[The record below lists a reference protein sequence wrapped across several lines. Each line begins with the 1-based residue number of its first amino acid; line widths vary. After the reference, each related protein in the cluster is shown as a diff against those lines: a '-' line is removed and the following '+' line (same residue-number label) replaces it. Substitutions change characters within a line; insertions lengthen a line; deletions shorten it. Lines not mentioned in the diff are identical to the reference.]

1 MTVYA
6 TIEGREQIQVCCGD
20 NCDRTDCEISEWWS
34 RPDPAI
40 SPNPP
45 CIPNPNGTGDC
56 LKQGNPKLYYYV
68 NEVANTGP
76 PVTMSYDSA
85 SGKFKGEIN
94 LAGTDPGDIIT
105 YYIVAAD
112 SRGNVT
118 SQLPSLDNVSC
129 SSVTSWNNFYETAAT
144 NNCTMM
150 SSYERCS
157 VNQPGAPTC
166 GTAYTVNDPTGDTCG
181 EPDENGVQS
190 VVSGWQIVDTHGF
203 SASAGKGYGEL
214 PTDDVVCAKIKL
226 GGQPPLSG
234 SGAIEMYS
242 MHFFN
247 PDIDDMNIADTHYP
261 NAFTLSF
268 SPKMEAIDPNLA
280 KVLWNGDC
288 VTNPNTPDPLACK
301 IFVGTDT
308 ETKLKIGYTNS
319 ELRFIAKNALP
330 NGKTLLGSTSK
341 SARML
346 FATSKLQ
353 LTGGV
358 PYFRTDTTPSLEM
371 IKDNRS
377 VTSSPCGRPAPPIV
391 KSSICKTGG
400 AGSTSTCIRQGTT
413 IPAAGN
419 DCVFDIFPSPDKSF
433 VSYYNVYYNTVN
445 DRNTATLVESL
456 SGPDNFP
463 ENGSVAYSKTFNI
476 PDSEL
481 NGHPRYFY
489 FSAVNSSSHPICQE
503 APPSQWTSAVCAP
516 EDWVAPV
523 APAEFTC
530 STPIGHEKKCYC
542 SWTADK
548 TSDPSLYGFDIRRGG
563 VQLNTT
569 TILPNSF
576 DDPNLINAT
585 TYSYEVRAIDVGDNK
600 SGWTSATCATQDL
613 KPPAKIEPS
622 VVCQVGSYGI
632 NVNWEPGSESD
643 LAGGG
648 GYNIY
653 YCQKATLSSCGA
665 DAQGRPVGYSKLN
678 FSLIAQ
684 PSVPNP
690 MSYSNDTAF
699 GSEENEW
706 CFWVEACDNCK
717 AAGTCPESQ
726 TANCSLFDTTYLFRK
741 CVLVPCGDPDGAPR
755 WPENQKATA
764 EPEGQSCKIEWDKV
778 CADEYDTF
786 DYCDYPTPG
795 ELVGYKIMRAPA
807 INGGCAQL
815 PNPNGAIPI
824 RTVSAGG
831 ETSYTDSGAHLT
843 NGVAYCYRVYAYNM
857 FDKFSRWTPAP
868 ATSGPVVCVPQDI
881 TPPEKP
887 RMNTPLEFDV
897 FSCSPAWSAVSD
909 KNPVTY
915 DVHRC
920 EGDLATCNSAAKFS
934 KINSSPLTVLNY
946 MDESVTSDAQYVY
959 CVTAKD
965 PSGNQS
971 AVYGAQNAPNCGY
984 CDGPGE
990 KCLPPVA
997 VEGFEI
1003 PPTYYGA
1010 RAGWTNSADDDGMGA
1025 GYHVYLCTSSNPASC
1040 LTPYGRL
1047 TASPMPGAHDRQL
1060 GQEPLSFNNLDVHYS
1075 GNYYLGVSYTGVLCR
1090 ESQIAVSPSPVR
1102 LETQDPCAIDPDVCP
1117 VSIEFGKPFTKY
1129 EIESCAAGEP
1139 GCFAAA
1145 GAATGFGKVET
1156 PLPGVRVEV
1165 VDAATKTV
1173 VKSMQTNAIGN
1184 IPFFK
1189 MRTGTCAECVDAS
1202 KQYIIRAVFPAGTWE
1217 PAMSAVMGCAADSA
1231 PGECMVTLKAAGSL
1245 SATTATSVSP
1255 TSIPVGNSGGGGEIG
1270 NPACSPT
1277 VGMASLKSLRHRF
1290 GSFAG
1295 DALYHPAADFNMDGK
1310 VSMQDLDVFKKNYG
1324 KSVPVSANTLLCD
1337 PLFDAR

>member
-1 MTVYA
+1 MNRQSKTSRKARFMTVAVIAAAAMILCGARAAFADEFKFELGIPSMPRTPVIKDIVNSSALPGAIMTVYA
-6 TIEGREQIQVCCGD
+6 TIEGREQMQVCCGD
-20 NCDRTDCEISEWWS
+20 NCDRTDCEMAEWWN

-68 NEVANTGP
+68 NDIANTGP
-76 PVTMSYDSA
+76 PVTMSYNSA

-112 SRGNVT
+112 SRGNVA
-118 SQLPSLDNVSC
+118 SQLPSINNVSC

-157 VNQPGAPTC
+157 VNQSGTPLC
-166 GTAYTVNDPTGDTCG
+166 GTTYSVNDPTGDTCG

-190 VVSGWQIVDTHGF
+190 VVSGWQIVDTRGF

-214 PTDDVVCAKIKL
+214 PTDDVVCAKIRL
-226 GGQPPLSG
+226 GGQPPQSG

-268 SPKMEAIDPNLA
+268 APKAEAIDPNLA

-288 VTNPNTPDPLACK
+288 VTNPNTPDPMACK

-308 ETKLKIGYTNS
+308 ETKLKIGFTNS

-358 PYFRTDTTPSLEM
+358 PYFRTDITPSLEM

-377 VTSSPCGRPAPPIV
+377 VTAASPNRPAPPIV

-400 AGSTSTCIRQGTT
+400 AGSTSTCAKQGTT
-413 IPAAGN
+413 ISAAGN
-419 DCVFDIFPSPDKSF
+419 NCVFDIFPSPDKSF

-489 FSAVNSSSHPICQE
+489 FSAVNSYAPPIFYE
-503 APPSQWTSAVCAP
+503 TMPSQWTSAVCVP

-523 APAEFTC
+523 APAAFTC
-530 STPIGHEKKCYC
+530 STPIEQEEKCYC
-542 SWTADK
+542 TWVADK
-548 TSDPSLYGFDIRRGG
+548 VSDPSLYGFDIKRDG
-563 VQLNTT
+563 VLLNATS
-569 TILPNSF
+569 ILPNSF
-576 DDPNLINAT
+576 DDTNLINAT

-613 KPPAKIEPS
+613 KPPAKIEPIIS
-622 VVCQVGSYGI
+622 LKFGSKLGVNI
-632 NVNWEPGSESD
+632 NWNPGEDED

-653 YCQKATLSSCGA
+653 YCKKTMPYSCGA
-665 DAQGRPVGYSKLN
+665 DEQGLPVGYSKLN
-678 FSLIAQ
+678 ASLIPHPAG
-684 PSVPNP
+684 PDT
-690 MSYSNDTAF
+690 MTYSNDSAF
-699 GSEENEW
+699 GSELNDW
-706 CFWVEACDNCK
+706 CFWIEACDNCK

-726 TANCSLFDTTYLFRK
+726 TANCGLFDATFRYRK
-741 CVLVPCGDPDGAPR
+741 CIYISVPPPYPPAPL

-764 EPEGQSCKIEWDKV
+764 EPEGQSCKIEWNRV
-778 CADEYDTF
+778 CAADDGYNFTNCYDPSPY
-786 DYCDYPTPG
+786 D
-795 ELVGYKIMRAPA
+795 LLGYKIMRAPA
-807 INGGCAQL
+807 VNGGCAQL
-815 PNPNGAIPI
+815 PNPDGATPI
-824 RTVSAGG
+824 RTVMAGG
-831 ETSYTDSGAHLT
+831 ETSYTDSGALLE

-857 FDKFSRWTPAP
+857 FDAFSRQTPAP

-887 RMNTPLEFDV
+887 RMNAPMEFDV

-971 AVYGAQNAPNCGY
+971 AVYDAQNAPNCGY

-1047 TASPMPGAHDRQL
+1047 TASPAPGAHDRQL
-1060 GQEPLSFNNLDVHYS
+1060 GQEPLSLYS
-1075 GNYYLGVSYTGVLCR
+1075 IPVAVSGDYYLGVSYTGVSCG
-1090 ESQIAVSPSPVR
+1090 ESMIAVSPSPVR

-1117 VSIEFGKPFTKY
+1117 VSIEFIKPFTRY
-1129 EIESCAAGEP
+1129 EIEACAGGES
-1139 GCFAAA
+1139 GCIVAA
-1145 GAATGFGKVET
+1145 GAATGFKKVET

-1165 VDAATKTV
+1165 VDAATKTVV

-1202 KQYIIRAVFPAGTWE
+1202 KQYIIRAVFPAGTW
-1217 PAMSAVMGCAADSA
+1217 D
-1231 PGECMVTLKAAGSL
+1231 
-1245 SATTATSVSP
+1245 
-1255 TSIPVGNSGGGGEIG
+1255 
-1270 NPACSPT
+1270 
-1277 VGMASLKSLRHRF
+1277 
-1290 GSFAG
+1290 
-1295 DALYHPAADFNMDGK
+1295 
-1310 VSMQDLDVFKKNYG
+1310 
-1324 KSVPVSANTLLCD
+1324 
-1337 PLFDAR
+1337 